1 MWFACFALETE
12 QLFQTLIYYLY
23 LFLTTYLTK
32 PLMKKILLLATLGII
47 TAHLSKAQ
55 TIITEKKDEPAENKS
70 FNLVI
75 NSNDDDDDD
84 DDQAGE
90 RREYKTKLG
99 NSADRQVRIVMAS
112 SEVKIIG
119 HNSDEVVVET
129 NSYQAPPARAQGLKP
144 LYNAAEDNTGT
155 GLAVNR
161 DGNVLTIVKAR
172 KGSGKYTIRV
182 PRKAALSYTEA
193 NWQGG
198 DFELTDLDGEIELKL
213 NNSRA
218 ELTNVAGPVVA
229 NSTNGGIQVK
239 FKNVN
244 QQKPSSIS
252 VINGEIDITLPAST
266 KANWKL
272 RSLNGEVYTDFDM
285 ALPKGKTELQKIAGS
300 NTVEGKTNGGGV
312 EMNIYTINS
321 DIFIRKSK

>member
-1 MWFACFALETE
+1 
-12 QLFQTLIYYLY
+12 
-23 LFLTTYLTK
+23 
-32 PLMKKILLLATLGII
+32 MKKIILLSALIA
-47 TAHLSKAQ
+47 LSGNFTWAQ
-55 TIITEKKDEPAENKS
+55 SAKKNKETS
-70 FNLVI
+70 DVFAYNRD
-75 NSNDDDDDD
+75 NNNK
-84 DDQAGE
+84 GE

-99 NSADRQVRIVMAS
+99 NSAGNQVRFVMAS

-129 NSYQAPPARAQGLKP
+129 NSYQAPPQRAQGLKP
-144 LYNAAEDNTGT
+144 LYNGAEDNTGI
-155 GLAVNR
+155 GLSVSR
-161 DGNVLTIVKAR
+161 EGNVLTIIKAQ

-182 PRKAALSYTEA
+182 PKKAAVSYTEA

-198 DFELTDLDGEIELKL
+198 DFELTDMDGEIELKL

-239 FKNVN
+239 FKNLN

-252 VINGEIDITLPAST
+252 VVNGEIDVTLPATS

-285 ALPKGKTELQKIAGS
+285 ALPKDKTDLQKIAGS